1 MEYEVFE
8 REITV
13 SEKDLDDLNHV
24 NNVQYVQWIQDIA
37 KQHWEIK
44 GSKELKEKYIWVVI
58 HHDIS
63 YKQQAFLND
72 KIKLQTYVGETTFVT
87 SKRFVNILNSQTGEI
102 LVEAVSKWCLLDAD
116 TKKPIKITKEL
127 KEVFAKQS

>member
-8 REITV
+8 QEV
-13 SEKDLDDLNHV
+13 MVNKEHLDDLNHV

-37 KQHWEIK
+37 KEHWELR
-44 GSKELKEKYIWVVI
+44 GSKELKEKYIWVVV

-72 KIKLQTYVGETTFVT
+72 SVTLQTYVGETTFVT
-87 SKRFVNILNSQTGEI
+87 SKRFVNIINSQTGDV
-102 LVEAVSKWCLLDAD
+102 LVEAKSKWCLLDAE

-127 KEVFAKQS
+127 KEVFSKKN